1 MVKELSKMAT
11 REWSNNELPMPRET
25 ELEVDDANEPMTN
38 ETTAPHRRVEIMV
51 PNAETSATQRVCEL
65 LNKSNCKFVAETLEM
80 SIVVSSDKLL

>member
-38 ETTAPHRRVEIMV
+38 EDTAPYRTVEIMV
-51 PNAETSATQRVCEL
+51 PNAETSATQRV
-65 LNKSNCKFVAETLEM
+65 
-80 SIVVSSDKLL
+80 